1 MKIEVEDDIE
11 TIPYLSSKN
20 KTKKNDDA
28 ETILYASLYNFP
40 KHEIDEKIY
49 VEPKLETIEEIE
61 EKNFKKRG

>member
-1 MKIEVEDDIE
+1 MTLKHK
-11 TIPYLSSKN
+11 TKN